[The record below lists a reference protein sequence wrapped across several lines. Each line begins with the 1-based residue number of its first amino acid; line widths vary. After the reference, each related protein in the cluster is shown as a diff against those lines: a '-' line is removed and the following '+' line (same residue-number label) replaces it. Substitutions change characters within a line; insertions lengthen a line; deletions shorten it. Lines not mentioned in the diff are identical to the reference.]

1 MLIKLSEYMKPV
13 RALSRPHKGVVVDN
27 EDPEKL
33 GRVKVEIKGLIEGA
47 PDDLPWCIPSTLDA
61 KTMDVPKVGDELII
75 EFPYND
81 IYAPFYG
88 GGWHNANTKADG
100 FDEDYPNTFGFI
112 KDNIS
117 LLLNDKAKKGEF
129 TVGDFKVTI
138 KDDGSIEM
146 SATDFVA
153 LLSGKLEIKSD
164 ADVTVEGGGAGKF
177 VGKGGTDCG
186 DGGSVT
192 NVNGSQVLLAG
203 GGNPVAVLGS
213 QSMGTGNLGAPVIS
227 KLLEGSSKVFAP
239 K

>member
-1 MLIKLSEYMKPV
+1 MKPSK
-13 RALSRPHKGVVVDN
+13 ALARPHKGKVVDN

-33 GRVKVEIKGLIEGA
+33 GRVKVEITGLLEGA

-61 KTMDVPKVGDELII
+61 QKMDVPKVGDELII

-88 GGWHNANTKADG
+88 GGWHNANTKASE

-112 KDNIS
+112 KENIK

-146 SATDFVA
+146 DMTDFIA
-153 LLSGKLEIKSD
+153 LIAGKLELKAD
-164 ADVTVEGGGAGKF
+164 ADVTVEGGGMGKF
-177 VGKGGTDCG
+177 IGKGGTDVG

-192 NVNGSQVLLAG
+192 NVAGSLVNLAG
-203 GGNPVAVLGS
+203 GGNPVAVLTS
-213 QSMGTGNLGAPVIS
+213 TCLAQAGNMGAPVTA
-227 KLLEGSSKVFAP
+227 KVLEGSSKVFAP